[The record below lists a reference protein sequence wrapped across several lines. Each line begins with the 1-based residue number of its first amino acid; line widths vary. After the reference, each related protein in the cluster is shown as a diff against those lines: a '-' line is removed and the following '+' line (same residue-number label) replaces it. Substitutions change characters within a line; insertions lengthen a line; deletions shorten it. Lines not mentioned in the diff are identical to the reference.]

1 MKMHRNW
8 PHSKRTK
15 ILCIRWDMKRLLKL
29 ASMHHWQTCSAH
41 IAFTCAFLLE
51 PFEHF
56 SLKDLFQVVILVLVG
71 LDCILVFGELMID
84 YLRLF
89 QNHACNATQGSY
101 ANESTK
107 ELENYHTLE
116 TIEKV

>member
-1 MKMHRNW
+1 
-8 PHSKRTK
+8 
-15 ILCIRWDMKRLLKL
+15 
-29 ASMHHWQTCSAH
+29 
-41 IAFTCAFLLE
+41 
-51 PFEHF
+51 
-56 SLKDLFQVVILVLVG
+56 
-71 LDCILVFGELMID
+71 MID